1 MTGVLARLRA
11 LLTDRNLQ
19 IRLLSAFVLIPIVI
33 AVVYAGGWWFAA
45 LIALGI
51 VMAIREW
58 GRMVLGDNWLTLT
71 IIMGLAALVAF
82 LGTAPMPVVPM
93 AAILVLAAIVISAL
107 AIAVTR
113 KPWGALIGVPYV
125 LVPAVCLIWLRGH
138 GDGFRLM
145 MYLFFVVWGTDSGA
159 YLVGRI
165 VGGPKLAPQISP
177 SKTWSGAI
185 GGALIAAVTGLV
197 VAMLHGTE
205 LPVIA
210 FGVALL
216 LAIATQLG
224 DLFESAL
231 KRRYAIKDS
240 GDAIPGHGGILDRVD
255 GLLVASAVLALF
267 HGLLL
272 AMGYN
277 WW

>member
-1 MTGVLARLRA
+1 MAGQVRAGEGAASRSSLALCRA
-11 LLTDRNLQ
+11 PSSTRSPACP
-19 IRLLSAFVLIPIVI
+19 SAC
-33 AVVYAGGWWFAA
+33 
-45 LIALGI
+45 
-51 VMAIREW
+51 
-58 GRMVLGDNWLTLT
+58 
-71 IIMGLAALVAF
+71 AALVL
-82 LGTAPMPVVPM
+82 LGASFGDCG
-93 AAILVLAAIVISAL
+93 VISAL

-197 VAMLHGTE
+197 VAMLQIQVFE
-205 LPVIA
+205 LQAEAHPWIWMLGPVA
-210 FGVALL
+210 GALIITAVG
-216 LAIATQLG
+216 LAGSRSLIDTPPMNVL
-224 DLFESAL
+224 
-231 KRRYAIKDS
+231 R
-240 GDAIPGHGGILDRVD
+240 
-255 GLLVASAVLALF
+255 GL
-267 HGLLL
+267 
-272 AMGYN
+272 
-277 WW
+277 